1 MPRKGCGT
9 RMVIGAV
16 LIIPMLIP
24 GMRTPGWAQSAI
36 VPTSPD
42 DPASKSLGW
51 VEAAP
56 ALDRASLAGVSPP
69 EPADY
74 AAAFRPTRRHTT
86 RLRRVRRQTQH
97 SRARGM
103 GDDNLANYLNRQELA
118 RIEANGVPLQQRAQS
133 YRR

>member
-1 MPRKGCGT
+1 MQRKGCGT

-56 ALDRASLAGVSPP
+56 ASDRASPAAVSPP
-69 EPADY
+69 EPASY
-74 AAAFRPTRRHTT
+74 AAGIRPARRHTT
-86 RLRRVRRQTQH
+86 RLRRVTGQTQH
-97 SRARGM
+97 SRARGI
-103 GDDNLANYLNRQELA
+103 GENNLANYLNRQELA
-118 RIEANGVPLQQRAQS
+118 RIEANGV
-133 YRR
+133 